1 MQKYM
6 VMINAEKDF
15 KRGIFASELPN
26 YVFHIVTTKSI
37 QRVWNYLR
45 KMWLQFL
52 VSTYRTSFLGSCL
65 QSLRWSLYIYNIYNI
80 RFREYHRVSYG
91 IKQIVFGMI
100 YRSIISFLLYNGN
113 FCSVYRKLC
122 DIVIFLYEELFQ
134 IISNS
139 CLSNAFDL
147 FIKIVAVRFRNIT
160 HSATARR
167 APKRYLKRRP
177 TNIWLSSNFSKILY
191 YNSHFCI
198 YENNK

>member
-1 MQKYM
+1 M
-6 VMINAEKDF
+6 
-15 KRGIFASELPN
+15 ELPKEN
-26 YVFHIVTTKSI
+26 VVVVFGINISYEFFRKLLIVF
-37 QRVWNYLR
+37 
-45 KMWLQFL
+45 KMIL
-52 VSTYRTSFLGSCL
+52 
-65 QSLRWSLYIYNIYNI
+65 IYNI

-91 IKQIVFGMI
+91 IKQIVFGII
-100 YRSIISFLLYNGN
+100 YRSIISFLLYHGN